1 MKKEVQLSICIST
14 FNRASFL
21 GETLESILPQITE
34 TVEVVIVDGGSSDGT
49 ESVVRNYLDRCPR
62 FRYHKQVENKGVDR
76 DFNEAVSLATGTY
89 CWLFTDDDLMKPGA
103 VQAVLSRLLSN
114 PGLLVVNSE
123 IRNRDFSRILQEK
136 ALPFHEDR
144 SYSAAEWSRFFLEV
158 AGYCS
163 FIGGIVIRKDIWD
176 RRKKEPYFG
185 TEFIHVGVIFQEPIH
200 GDIEVLADPLIMIR
214 YGNAQ
219 WTARGFEI
227 WMFKWPRL
235 IWSFRDFTRSEKE
248 KIIRE
253 EPWRSMKE
261 LITLRAK
268 GCYSFS
274 EYKKWLAPRLSTGN
288 KKVASMSIS
297 LLPGAL
303 LNPICYMYF
312 TKKYKDAGTLHIDL
326 MNSRFFYKN
335 IFRSFN
341 NILPWRKK

>member
-21 GETLESILPQITE
+21 GETLESILPQVTE
-34 TVEVVIVDGGSSDGT
+34 TVEVVVVDGGSNDGT
-49 ESVVRNYLDRCPR
+49 ESVVRGYLDRCPR
-62 FRYHKQVENKGVDR
+62 LRYHKQVENKGVDR

-89 CWLFTDDDLMKPGA
+89 CWLFTDDDLLKPGA
-103 VQAVLSRLLSN
+103 IHAVLSRLTSN
-114 PGLLVVNSE
+114 PGLLVINSE
-123 IRNRDFSRILQEK
+123 IRNRDLSRILQKK

-144 SYSAAEWSRFFLEV
+144 TYTTADWGRFFLEV
-158 AGYCS
+158 AGYSS

-185 TEFIHVGVIFQEPIH
+185 TEFIHVGVIFQEPI
-200 GDIEVLADPLIMIR
+200 DNIAVLAEPLIMIR

-219 WTARGFEI
+219 WTGRSFEI

-235 IWSFRDFTRSEKE
+235 IWSFQGFTSSDKE
-248 KIIRE
+248 KIARE
-253 EPWRSMKE
+253 EPWKSMKE

-274 EYKKWLAPRLSTGN
+274 EYKKWLAPRLPTGI
-288 KKVASMSIS
+288 KKVATMSIS

-312 TKKYKDAGTLHIDL
+312 TIIYKNAGTLHMDL
-326 MNSRFFYKN
+326 RNSRFYYRN
-335 IFRSFN
+335 IFHSFI
-341 NILPWRKK
+341 NIFTG